1 MTALLSAALF
11 GISTPIAKLLIGRM
25 DPWLLAA
32 GLYLGA
38 GLGLGLFWGIASLLA
53 RHRQRRTGN
62 EAARPQL
69 LRDEAP
75 LHRRDIPWLLAVIA
89 SGGVAAPV
97 LLMFGLVAAP
107 ASSVALLLNL
117 EGLFTMLIAWII
129 FRENVD
135 RRLLIGALALLLGAV
150 LLAVP
155 ARIGTSLAAMP
166 LRSSVLVAAACLCW
180 AIDNNLTRKLSSAD
194 PVQITAIKGI
204 VAGSVNLAIALAL
217 GASLPAL
224 TSLAMTAC
232 LGLLC
237 YGLSLVLF
245 VLSLRHL
252 GAARTGAYFATA
264 PFIGAGVAL
273 LFLGEPATP
282 LFLVAALLMA
292 GGLYLHL
299 TERHDH
305 EHDHDVMFHDHA
317 HCHDSHHDHD
327 HDPAQLALAADGTHS
342 HPHWHR
348 RLTHRHGHFPD
359 IHHQHRHPSRDDSV
373 TSG

>member
-1 MTALLSAALF
+1 MALLSAALF
-11 GISTPIAKLLIGRM
+11 GISTPIAKVLVGRM

-38 GLGLGLFWGIASLLA
+38 GLGLGLYWSLRHLA
-53 RHRQRRTGN
+53 AQIRHRRAGDQ
-62 EAARPQL
+62 AANRQL
-69 LRDEAP
+69 SHDEAP
-75 LHRRDIPWLLAVIA
+75 LQRRDMPWLLAVIA

-97 LLMFGLVAAP
+97 LLVFGLVSAP

-117 EGLFTMLIAWII
+117 EGLFTMLIAWIV
-129 FRENVD
+129 FREGVD
-135 RRLLIGALALLLGAV
+135 RRLLTGALALMLGAV
-150 LLAVP
+150 LLALP
-155 ARIGTSLAAMP
+155 AQVSASLSAMP
-166 LRSSVLVAAACLCW
+166 LRSSMLVAAACLCW

-194 PVQITAIKGI
+194 PVQITMIKGI
-204 VAGSVNLAIALAL
+204 VAGSVNLVIALVL
-217 GASLPAL
+217 GTKLPAL
-224 TSLAMTAC
+224 TSLVITGC

-245 VLSLRHL
+245 VLSLRQL

-264 PFIGAGVAL
+264 PFIGAGAAL
-273 LFLGEPATP
+273 LFLGDPPTP
-282 LFLVAALLMA
+282 FFLLAAALMA

-305 EHDHDVMFHDHA
+305 EHDHDVMYHDHA
-317 HCHDSHHDHD
+317 HRHDSHHDHD
-327 HDPAQLALAADGTHS
+327 HGPELPALAADGTHS

-348 RLTHRHGHFPD
+348 RLTHRHRHFPD
-359 IHHQHRHPSRDDSV
+359 IHHQHRHPAREDPV